1 MEGRYLSTRQLQAFL
16 FLCLA
21 SVFVGEHHDLWFG
34 YDKVP
39 RDNVH
44 QRKDINIIYNTS
56 PKRGQHTLL
65 LFSRIPC
72 ATCSGTL
79 PGRTLK
85 IHPPLHTYS
94 TEELSPVTTVLVSCS
109 HVNTDLEKK

>member
-21 SVFVGEHHDLWFG
+21 NVFVGEDHDLRFG
-34 YDKVP
+34 YDKAP
-39 RDNVH
+39 RDNLH
-44 QRKDINIIYNTS
+44 QRKDINIIYTTC

-65 LFSRIPC
+65 FFSRIPC

-94 TEELSPVTTVLVSCS
+94 TEELSHVTVLVSCS
-109 HVNTDLEKK
+109 HVDTDLEKK